1 MTYFKDSAELQKILG
16 GFFELL
22 GKHPQLGPKFLHSK
36 LMVRF
41 NYREPGLSITADCTG
56 PEVVITFNDTD
67 KKPEV
72 EMDMKADVAHDF
84 WIGKINLLVALARRQ
99 MVARGHI
106 PKILKLLPILKPA
119 HELYREY
126 VRPFNIAV

>member
-1 MTYFKDSAELQKILG
+1 MSYFKDSAELQKILG

-22 GKHPQLGPKFLHSK
+22 GKHPQLGPKFLNSK

-41 NYREPGLSITADCTG
+41 NYRDPALSITADCTG
-56 PEVVITFNDTD
+56 SEVVISFNDTT

-84 WIGKINLLVALARRQ
+84 WVGKINLIVALARRQ
-99 MVARGHI
+99 MIARGQI
-106 PKILKLLPILKPA
+106 PKILKLLPILKPS

-126 VRPFNIAV
+126 IKPFNVAV

>member
-1 MTYFKDSAELQKILG
+1 MSYFKDSADLQKILG

-22 GKHPQLGPKFLHSK
+22 GQHPQLGPKFLQSK

-41 NYREPGLSITADCTG
+41 NYREPQLSITADCTG
-56 PEVVITFNDTD
+56 SAVVITFNDTT

-84 WIGKINLLVALARRQ
+84 WVGKTNLLVALARRQ

-119 HELYREY
+119 HELYRQY
-126 VRPFNIAV
+126 VKPFNLS

>member
-1 MTYFKDSAELQKILG
+1 MAYFKDSADLQKILG

-22 GKHPQLGPKFLHSK
+22 GSHPQLGPKFLQSK
-36 LMVRF
+36 LIVKF
-41 NYREPGLSITADCTG
+41 NYREPELSITADCTG
-56 PEVVITFNDTD
+56 TEVLITFNDAA

-84 WIGKINLLVALARRQ
+84 WIGKTNLLVALARRQ

-119 HELYREY
+119 HILYRDY
-126 VRPFNIAV
+126 VRAFNVG

>member
-1 MTYFKDSAELQKILG
+1 MGYFKDSSELHRIIG

-22 GKHPQLGPKFLHSK
+22 GNHSQLGPKFLHSK
-36 LMVRF
+36 LMVKF
-41 NYREPGLSITADCTG
+41 NYREPELSITADCTG
-56 PEVVITFNDTD
+56 AEVVITFNDTR

-84 WIGKINLLVALARRQ
+84 WVGKTNLLVALARRQ

-119 HELYREY
+119 HELYRQY
-126 VRPFNIAV
+126 VRQFNLTT